1 MDDIIRQ
8 LVQQL
13 GLSEETARKAIELI
27 LEKLE
32 GKLPEPIGGHLEA
45 ILNGDVDL
53 NDLGGDEGLLGKL
66 GGLFG
71 GKK

>member
-1 MDDIIRQ
+1 MDDIIRK

-13 GLSEETARKAIELI
+13 GLSEDIARKAVELI
-27 LEKLE
+27 LGQLE
-32 GKLPEPIGGHLEA
+32 DKLPEPIAGQLEG

>member
-1 MDDIIRQ
+1 MDDIIRK

-13 GLSEETARKAIELI
+13 GLSEDIARKAVELI
-27 LEKLE
+27 LGQLE
-32 GKLPEPIGGHLEA
+32 DKLPEPIASQLEG

>member
-1 MDDIIRQ
+1 MDEIIRK

-13 GLSEETARKAIELI
+13 GLSEDIARKAVELI
-27 LEKLE
+27 LGQLQD
-32 GKLPEPIGGHLEA
+32 KLPEPIGSQLEG

-53 NDLGGDEGLLGKL
+53 SDLGGSEGLLGKL

>member
-1 MDDIIRQ
+1 MDEIIRK

-13 GLSEETARKAIELI
+13 GLSEETARKAVELI
-27 LEKLE
+27 LGQLE
-32 GKLPEPIGGHLEA
+32 DKLPEPIAGQLEG

-53 NDLGGDEGLLGKL
+53 TDLGGNEGLLGKL

>member
-1 MDDIIRQ
+1 MDDIIRK

-13 GLSEETARKAIELI
+13 GLSEETARKAVELI
-27 LEKLE
+27 LGQLE
-32 GKLPEPIGGHLEA
+32 EKLPEPIAGHLEG
-45 ILNGDVDL
+45 IMNGDVKIEDL
-53 NDLGGDEGLLGKL
+53 VNDESLLGKL

>member
-1 MDDIIRQ
+1 MDDIIRK

-13 GLSEETARKAIELI
+13 GLSEDIARKAVELI
-27 LEKLE
+27 LGQLEDKLPQPIAGQLE
-32 GKLPEPIGGHLEA
+32 G

-53 NDLGGDEGLLGKL
+53 KDLGGDEGLLGKL

>member
-13 GLSEETARKAIELI
+13 GLSEETARKALELI

-32 GKLPEPIGGHLEA
+32 GILPEPIGSQLEG
-45 ILNGDVDL
+45 ILNGDIDL